1 MERAHWQDAQE
12 NYLIHGAGDA
22 HAMTQWESL
31 GDPASPA
38 EAEALERLRAVVC
51 AGSVA
56 RGWTNVT
63 FVDLNGRTAELDAV
77 IVTRVGVFVVELK
90 GWSGKIGGTQQSWR
104 ITSGGGTVR
113 TESNPLWLT
122 ELKAK
127 RLKSLLMAK
136 ARNAQER
143 AAVPFIG
150 ALVVLHGQGSV
161 VDLDD
166 HAGQRILTL
175 DGAGVTWSGDHTLG
189 TFLSTPADDSSR
201 MLDGT
206 RARKVEAL
214 MLHAGFAPTPK
225 TRMIGDYS
233 LEKADPLGEGPT
245 WQDLLALHPHL
256 PGVRRRLRLFDVPPG
271 AGQQQRAEIVVGAER
286 EFTLTDG
293 LNHDGIVSP
302 REFYQTESGPALLFD
317 YHPSVRF
324 LDDWMAEHGASLDL
338 DDRLAI
344 IREIGE
350 TLRWAHERRLMHR
363 ALTPRQ
369 IEVTGDG
376 GSKPRIAIRDW
387 MTGQRVA
394 SSRTTQLTIHSQ
406 GATDVLNLVEVA
418 SRLYLAPEQL
428 SGRADL
434 PPVPL
439 DVYGFGALA
448 YLVLTGRPPA
458 TTFAEL
464 EQKLASAGGLDP
476 SAAAPDIPDLFAQV
490 VLDATRAVETDRTAS
505 IDDVL
510 DALTAAYE
518 LVTEP
523 SPEPRPGIDPV
534 DALKGA
540 ILGDRFEV
548 TGRRGS
554 GSTGVALEVTDYESS
569 QEGLILKVARDERS
583 IARLADEAAVLAR
596 LDHPRVV
603 KLLDGPVQVQGRSAL
618 LLSDAGPETLAA
630 RLESEGRSTIEQ
642 LENYGRDLFEAI
654 AHLDERGVFHRDIK
668 PANLAIG
675 PDPSTRKRRLN
686 LFDLSLAVEPLTN
699 LSSGTADYLD
709 PGLGKGR
716 RRQFDRAAELYA
728 AAVTLFQMAAGTM
741 PWWVDGGA
749 RPQGSA
755 DALGFTEATFEPTVA
770 SGLVAFFKTA
780 LSAEAGARFGSVEE
794 MARAWQSIFD
804 GIDEG
809 TDDELDVQARDLLA
823 NAATLDTP
831 LDDAGLSARALSG
844 VRRLGVST
852 VRELLGRSPV
862 EVNSIAGLGERFR
875 KEVQAR
881 VRAWRGRLLNQEEA
895 TLSPSLALDV
905 DASAVEVV
913 MQRLLA
919 GRSAAMTTAV
929 RLVVGAPEPADDGLV
944 RTLDLWPS
952 LADVAMVVGLPRS
965 EVAEQVAAA
974 ATSWAARKTVRPD
987 VDVAA
992 LVEQAG
998 GVATLD
1004 ELTHAVLRSHGSA
1017 VSATDRVRRAAG
1029 YVRAAVEID
1038 SVGPAPRLAVRRV
1051 GPRVLVASGVDA
1063 GERPAV
1069 SAETLL
1075 DLAERLAAAAD
1086 SLVASGEPVPHVRA
1100 RTALRAIASA
1110 DALDDERVVRLG
1122 ASASSSAVLS
1132 NAGELYPR
1140 DLDWR
1145 VAVRTVLAGQGL
1157 RTIDVAGIRRRV
1169 TARFP
1174 TVIDVPGRPQ
1184 LDTVVES
1191 AVPGMRAAGD
1201 VYTRAESSTG
1211 RTGVSTGSS
1220 VHRGGLPA
1228 EQVAA
1233 KLSASLRTRSAL
1245 TLCAHPDSYLSTAKM
1260 LGRVFH
1266 EVRTVDIAAELVRA
1280 ARADAQTVGASWD
1293 FVLSADAEPPTSP
1306 LGSDLRVF
1314 LEPTVTAVWERLMA
1328 DDAPLLLTNAGP
1340 LLRYG
1345 FTSTLATML
1354 DLATERR
1361 AARWLLVARPGAV
1374 AVPTLDGH
1382 AIPLGADRPVDVPVD
1397 LESVVS
1403 GAHA

>member
-1 MERAHWQDAQE
+1 
-12 NYLIHGAGDA
+12 
-22 HAMTQWESL
+22 MTQWESL

-51 AGSVA
+51 AGPVA

-104 ITSGGGTVR
+104 VTSGAGTVR
-113 TESNPLWLT
+113 TEKNPLWLT

-143 AAVPFIG
+143 SAVPFIG
-150 ALVVLHGQGSV
+150 ALVVLHAQGSV

-175 DGAGVTWSGDHTLG
+175 DGAGVSWAGDHTLG
-189 TFLSTPADDSSR
+189 TFLGTPADDSSR
-201 MLDGT
+201 MIDGT
-206 RARKVEAL
+206 QARKVETL

-245 WQDLLALHPHL
+245 WQDLLAMHPHL
-256 PGVRRRLRLFDVPPG
+256 QGAKRRLRLFDVPPG
-271 AGQQQRAEIVVGAER
+271 AGAQQRAEIVIGAER

-302 REFYQTESGPALLFD
+302 REFYQTDSGPALLFD
-317 YHPSVRF
+317 YNPKARF
-324 LDDWMAEHGASLDL
+324 LDDWIADHGADLDL
-338 DDRLAI
+338 DSRLAI
-344 IREIGE
+344 IRDIGE

-369 IEVTGDG
+369 IEVIGEAG
-376 GSKPRIAIRDW
+376 AKPHVAIRDW

-406 GATDVLNLVEVA
+406 GAADVLNLVDVT
-418 SRLYLAPEQL
+418 SQLYLAPEQL

-448 YLVLTGRPPA
+448 YLVLTGTAPA

-476 SAAAPDIPDLFAQV
+476 SAAAPDIPEPFATV
-490 VLDATRAVETDRTAS
+490 VLDATRAIETDRMAS
-505 IDDVL
+505 VDEVL

-523 SPEPRPGIDPV
+523 ITEPRPEIDPV

-540 ILGDRFEV
+540 ILGERFEV

-554 GSTGVALEVTDYESS
+554 GSTGIALEVTDYDSG
-569 QEGLILKVARDERS
+569 QDGLILKVARDERS
-583 IARLADEAAVLAR
+583 IARLADEAGVLAR

-603 KLLDGPVQVQGRSAL
+603 KLVDGPVNIQGRSAIL
-618 LLSDAGPETLAA
+618 LTDAGAETLAA
-630 RLESEGRSTIEQ
+630 RLEAEGRSTIEQ
-642 LENYGRDLFEAI
+642 LENYGRDLFEAV

-675 PDPSTRKRRLN
+675 PDRSTRRPRLN

-728 AAVTLFQMAAGTM
+728 VAVTLFQMAAGAM
-741 PWWVDGGA
+741 PWWMSGGSQ
-749 RPQGSA
+749 PQGAS
-755 DALGFTEATFEPTVA
+755 DLVGFTESTFEPSVA
-770 SGLVAFFKTA
+770 SGLLAFFRSA
-780 LSAEAGARFGSVEE
+780 LASDPDGRFGSVDE

-804 GIDEG
+804 EIDDRP
-809 TDDELDVQARDLLA
+809 DDELDAKAREALA
-823 NAATLDTP
+823 AAATLDTTVEN
-831 LDDAGLSARALSG
+831 AGLSARALSG
-844 VRRLGVST
+844 VRRLGAST
-852 VRELLGRSPV
+852 IRELLGRSPV

-881 VRAWRGRLLNQEEA
+881 VREWRGRLLDEDVA
-895 TLSPSLALDV
+895 ALGRISVHDV

-913 MQRLLA
+913 VQRLLEA
-919 GRSAAMTTAV
+919 RSVAMTRSV
-929 RLVVGAPEPADDGLV
+929 KLMVGAAEPGDEAAADALGM
-944 RTLDLWPS
+944 WPA
-952 LADVAMVVGLPRS
+952 LADIATVVGLPRS

-974 ATSWAARKTVRPD
+974 ATVWAARKAARPD
-987 VDVAA
+987 DDVVA
-992 LVEQAG
+992 LLQQLG
-998 GVATLD
+998 GVAALD
-1004 ELTHAVLRSHGSA
+1004 ELTHAVLRTHGSA
-1017 VSATDRVRRAAG
+1017 VSARDRVRRAAG
-1029 YVRAAVEID
+1029 YVRAATEID
-1038 SVGPAPRLAVRRV
+1038 AVRPAPRLAVRRV
-1051 GPRVLVASGVDA
+1051 GERVVLATALES
-1063 GERPAV
+1063 GERPAAA
-1069 SAETLL
+1069 AETLL

-1086 SLVASGEPVPHVRA
+1086 GLVAAGEPVPHVRA
-1100 RTALRAIASA
+1100 RSTLRGIGSSGAME
-1110 DALDDERVVRLG
+1110 DERLVRLA
-1122 ASASSSAVLS
+1122 ASASASALLS
-1132 NAGELYPR
+1132 NSGELYLR
-1140 DLDWR
+1140 TLDWR
-1145 VAVRTVLAGQGL
+1145 VAVRAVLAGQGL

-1174 TVIDVPGRPQ
+1174 SVIDVPGRPQ
-1184 LDTVVES
+1184 LDSVVES
-1191 AVPGMRAAGD
+1191 AVPGMRATGD
-1201 VYTRAESSTG
+1201 VFTRVESSTG
-1211 RTGVSTGSS
+1211 RTGTSTGSS
-1220 VHRGGLPA
+1220 VHRGLVPA
-1228 EQVAA
+1228 SQVAA
-1233 KLSASLRTRSAL
+1233 QLVSSLRTKSAV
-1245 TLCAHPDSYLSTAKM
+1245 TLCAHPDAYVSTTRM
-1260 LGRVFH
+1260 LGRVFP
-1266 EVRTVDIAAELVRA
+1266 EIRTVDVGAELVRA
-1280 ARADAQTVGASWD
+1280 ARADAKVVGASWE
-1293 FVLSADAEPPTSP
+1293 FVLGADVEPPTSP

-1314 LEPTVTAVWERLMA
+1314 LEPTVTAVWDRLMA
-1328 DDAPLLLTNAGP
+1328 DTSPLLLTNAGP

-1345 FTSTLATML
+1345 FTSALAEML
-1354 DLATERR
+1354 DLATDRP
-1361 AARWLLVARPGAV
+1361 AARWLLVPRPRAV
-1374 AVPTLDGH
+1374 AIPTLDGH
-1382 AIPLGADRPVDVPVD
+1382 AIPLGADRPVDVPLD
-1397 LESVVS
+1397 LESAVS

>member
-1 MERAHWQDAQE
+1 
-12 NYLIHGAGDA
+12 
-22 HAMTQWESL
+22 MTQWESL

-51 AGSVA
+51 AGPVA

-104 ITSGGGTVR
+104 ITSGAGTVR

-136 ARNAQER
+136 ARNSQER

-150 ALVVLHGQGSV
+150 ALVVLHGKGSV
-161 VDLDD
+161 VELDD
-166 HAGQRILTL
+166 HAGQRILAL
-175 DGAGVTWSGDHTLG
+175 DGAGVSWAGDHTLG
-189 TFLSTPADDSSR
+189 MFLSTPADDSSR

-206 RARKVEAL
+206 RARKVETL
-214 MLHAGFAPTPK
+214 MLHAGFTPTPK

-256 PGVRRRLRLFDVPPG
+256 PGAKRRLRLFDVPPG
-271 AGQQQRAEIVVGAER
+271 AGEQQRAEIVIGAER

-302 REFYQTESGPALLFD
+302 REFYLTDSGPALLFD
-317 YHPSVRF
+317 YRPNARF
-324 LDDWMAEHGASLDL
+324 LDDWMAERGADLDL
-338 DDRLAI
+338 DSRLAI
-344 IREIGE
+344 IRDIGE

-369 IEVTGDG
+369 IEVTEGASG
-376 GSKPRIAIRDW
+376 KPRVAIRDW

-394 SSRTTQLTIHSQ
+394 GSRTTQLTVHSQ
-406 GATDVLNLVEVA
+406 GAADVLNLVETT

-448 YLVLTGRPPA
+448 YLVLTGRAPA

-464 EQKLASAGGLDP
+464 EQKLESAGGLDP
-476 SAAAPDIPDLFAQV
+476 SAAAPDIPEPFAQV
-490 VLDATRAVETDRTAS
+490 VLEATRAVETDRTAS
-505 IDDVL
+505 IDEVL

-518 LVTEP
+518 LVTDP
-523 SPEPRPGIDPV
+523 TTQPRPEMDPV

-554 GSTGVALEVTDYESS
+554 GSTGIALEVVDYESG

-583 IARLADEAAVLAR
+583 IGRLADEATVLAQ

-603 KLLDGPVQVQGRSAL
+603 KLLGGPILVQGRSAL

-630 RLESEGRSTIEQ
+630 RLEAEGRSTIEQ
-642 LENYGRDLFEAI
+642 LENYGRDLFEAV

-675 PDPSTRKRRLN
+675 PDRSTRRPRLN

-728 AAVTLFQMAAGTM
+728 VAVTLFQMAAGAM
-741 PWWVDGGA
+741 PWWVSGGA
-749 RPQGSA
+749 RPQGPS
-755 DALGFTEATFEPTVA
+755 DLPGFTESTFETTVA
-770 SGLVAFFKTA
+770 AGLLAFFRSA
-780 LSAEAGARFGSVEE
+780 LSLDPDARFASADE
-794 MARAWQSIFD
+794 MARAWQSVFT
-804 GIDEG
+804 GIDESA
-809 TDDELDVQARDLLA
+809 DDELDAQAREA
-823 NAATLDTP
+823 VAGAASLDTP
-831 LDDAGLSARALSG
+831 LEDAGLSARALSG

-852 VRELLGRSPV
+852 VRDLLGRSPV

-881 VRAWRGRLLNQEEA
+881 VRHWRGRLLDEDA
-895 TLSPSLALDV
+895 TSLSRSSVHEV
-905 DASAVEVV
+905 DASAVEVII
-913 MQRLLA
+913 QRLLA
-919 GRSAAMTTAV
+919 GRSVPMTAAV
-929 RLVVGAPEPADDGLV
+929 SLIVGAPDSANEAAAETLGTWPA
-944 RTLDLWPS
+944 
-952 LADVAMVVGLPRS
+952 LADVAKIVGLSRS
-965 EVAEQVAAA
+965 EVAEQVATA
-974 ATSWAARKTVRPD
+974 ATAWAARKTARPD
-987 VDVAA
+987 LDV
-992 LVEQAG
+992 VELLELAG
-998 GVATLD
+998 GIATLD
-1004 ELTHAVLRSHGSA
+1004 ELTHAVLRTHGSA
-1017 VSATDRVRRAAG
+1017 VSARDRVRRAAG

-1038 SVGPAPRLAVRRV
+1038 AVSAAPRMAVRRV
-1051 GPRVLVASGVDA
+1051 GDRVLLATDVEE
-1063 GERPAV
+1063 GERPGV

-1086 SLVASGEPVPHVRA
+1086 DLVASGEPVPHVRA
-1100 RTALRAIASA
+1100 RTTLRGIATSGALN
-1110 DALDDERVVRLG
+1110 DERLVRLA
-1122 ASASSSAVLS
+1122 ASASAEAVLS
-1132 NAGELYPR
+1132 SSGELYSR
-1140 DLDWR
+1140 LLDWR
-1145 VAVRTVLAGQGL
+1145 VAVRAVLAGQGL

-1174 TVIDVPGRPQ
+1174 SVIDVPGRPQ
-1184 LDTVVES
+1184 LDPVVES
-1191 AVPGMRAAGD
+1191 AVPGMRATGD
-1201 VYTRAESSTG
+1201 VFTRVESSTG
-1211 RTGVSTGSS
+1211 RTGTSTGSS
-1220 VHRGGLPA
+1220 VHRGKVPA
-1228 EQVAA
+1228 SQVAA
-1233 KLSASLRTRSAL
+1233 QLASSLRSRSAL
-1245 TLCAHPDSYLSTAKM
+1245 TLCAHPDAYLSTAEM
-1260 LGRVFH
+1260 IARIFP
-1266 EVRTVDIAAELVRA
+1266 EIRTVDIGAEIVRA

-1293 FVLSADAEPPTSP
+1293 FVLGADVEPPTSP

-1314 LEPTVTAVWERLMA
+1314 LEPTITAVWERLMA
-1328 DDAPLLLTNAGP
+1328 DASPLLLTNAGP

-1345 FTSTLATML
+1345 FTSALAEML
-1354 DLATERR
+1354 DLSTERP
-1361 AARWLLVARPGAV
+1361 AARWLLVPRPRAV
-1374 AVPTLDGH
+1374 AVPMLDGH